1 MGKSLKLQIAN
12 KVREILE
19 AKGLRQQELADRTG
33 FTKSYIS
40 LVLAAK
46 INITVETIEA
56 LEKALGE
63 KIINIK

>member
-1 MGKSLKLQIAN
+1 MAKSLKLQIAN

-19 AKGLRQQELADRTG
+19 EKGLRQQELADRTG

-46 INITVETIEA
+46 INITVDTIEA

-63 KIINIK
+63 KIIIIK

>member
-1 MGKSLKLQIAN
+1 MAQSLKIQIAN

-19 AKGLRQQELADRTG
+19 KKGLRQQDLVDRTG

-40 LVLAAK
+40 LVLSAK
-46 INITVETIEA
+46 INVTVETIEA

-63 KIINIK
+63 KIVNIK